1 MTAHRVGISEIGHVH
16 HGTAEIAHRVG
27 ISEIGHARQGTAEI
41 ARHVGISE
49 IGHAR
54 HGTAGTARHVGM
66 GEIGHAHR
74 VTVHPAMAA
83 VREAAR
89 EAALAD
95 HVRPDAMAKRGW
107 HADYRRAL

>member
-1 MTAHRVGISEIGHVH
+1 MGEIGHVRHGMAEIARHVGISEIGHVH
-16 HGTAEIAHRVG
+16 HGTAG
-27 ISEIGHARQGTAEI
+27 I
-41 ARHVGISE
+41 
-49 IGHAR
+49 
-54 HGTAGTARHVGM
+54 ARHVGM

-83 VREAAR
+83 VREAVR
-89 EAALAD
+89 GAALAD